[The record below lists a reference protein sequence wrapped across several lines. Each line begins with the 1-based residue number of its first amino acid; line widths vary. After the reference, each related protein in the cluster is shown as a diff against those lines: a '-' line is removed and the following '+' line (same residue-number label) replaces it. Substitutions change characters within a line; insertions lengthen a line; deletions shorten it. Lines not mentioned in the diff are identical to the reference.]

1 MAECNIC
8 GGNIFSAAPNNR
20 LSRKKTP
27 PLCNKC
33 GSLERHRIG
42 RELASAIRERETFKT
57 YALLDVEKN
66 VTVPKGWF
74 LSHKEIQI
82 GDDDIDQV
90 ANGRGKFDFI
100 VSSHVIQKVRD
111 PRRMIRQLMK
121 ALSNDGVML
130 LSYPSPIT
138 RKVTE
143 QVGGSRRTEQPFFI
157 FGQDF
162 EQHFSQIA
170 PDAYVIAVDGTD
182 PVTQDHEMMYFLTK
196 NPGWT
201 TRIVK
206 NLDARLVQ

>member
-8 GGNIFSAAPNNR
+8 GGNVFSAAPNNR

-42 RELASAIRERETFKT
+42 RDLASTIRIRETFKT

-66 VTVPKGWF
+66 ATVPKGWF
-74 LSHKEIQI
+74 SSHKEIPVS
-82 GDDDIDQV
+82 DYEIDQV
-90 ANGRGKFDFI
+90 AKGPEKFDFI
-100 VSSHVIQKVRD
+100 VCSHVIQKVRD
-111 PRRMIRQLMK
+111 PRRMIKQMVK
-121 ALSNDGVML
+121 ALSDSGVML
-130 LSYPSPIT
+130 LSYPSPMT

-143 QVGGSRRTEQPFFI
+143 QVGARRADEPFFI

-162 EQHFSQIA
+162 ERHYGMMA
-170 PDAYVIAVDGTD
+170 PDTYVVAVDGTD
-182 PVTQDHEMMYFLTK
+182 PVTEDHEMMYFLTK
-196 NPGWT
+196 NPEWT